1 MYRLNSFLYTEMSEI
16 ISVLLIHANIEGV
29 FELVLTGDRMAKSV
43 VYLGYLIAPMHPSG
57 VHLFS

>member
-1 MYRLNSFLYTEMSEI
+1 MIGVAKWTLKTSN
-16 ISVLLIHANIEGV
+16 VLLIHANIEGI
-29 FELVLTGDRMAKSV
+29 FELVLTGDSMAKSV